1 MNTTEKQLRDNC
13 LAIAAELSGE
23 VKFDADEYEL
33 DEDDEQP
40 SIYDWLGQQLSM
52 EFKIG
57 SEGGYL
63 GGEVLISFGGPNIWV
78 DTRFNQV
85 HGSWGGDSFQCSFED
100 VYGLDDILEEHYNS
114 LR

>member
-23 VKFDADEYEL
+23 VEFDREDYDL
-33 DEDDEQP
+33 DEGDEP
-40 SIYDWLGQQLSM
+40 CIYDWLGQQLSY
-52 EFKIG
+52 EFSVG
-57 SEGGYL
+57 SEGSYL
-63 GGEVLISFGGPNIWV
+63 GGEVLVSFGGPNIWV

-85 HGSWGGDSFQCSFED
+85 KGSWGGDSFQCSFED
-100 VYGLDDILEEHYNS
+100 VHGLDDILSEAFDN